1 MQYFFAIISLLA
13 STFFIQNTLL
23 AQQTASDLP
32 PQEDE
37 YYKIIT
43 LPIPTQIEL
52 EVGGLAALP
61 NGSIAAATRHG
72 EVWVVE
78 NPYATEPTQP
88 FFRKFAT
95 GLHEA
100 LGLAW
105 RDGSF
110 YTAQRSELT
119 KLTDT
124 NGDGRADK
132 YETVYNWPLS
142 GNYHE
147 YSYGPKSAPDG
158 SMFVTTNVGFF
169 SPEWWRGQSRVPWR
183 GWTLHI
189 TPDGKMEPWATGMR
203 SPCGIGFI
211 GNDFFYAD
219 NQGDWMGSGG
229 LVQVEKGDFTGHPA
243 GLVWT
248 NRPESPLKLSQTDIY
263 RTVDPRLS
271 PSWSEAPTKPENIE
285 TEVPKPL
292 FEVAAQFPDIKT
304 PAVWLPH
311 GILGISTSEVITDDS
326 KGGFGPFAG
335 QIFIGDQG
343 QSKITRVFLE
353 KVDSVYQGAAFA
365 FREGFQ
371 SGVLRMCWGKDGS
384 LFVGQTNRGWGST
397 GPDLFGL
404 QRVVWT
410 GKVPFEMKAVRAMPD
425 GFEIEFTQAVD
436 KASASDPDHYS
447 VTGFIYKYH
456 PVYGS
461 PIVNQKEHLIKAAVV
476 AEDGLTVR
484 LVVDSLR
491 AHYIHEIKPDGV
503 RSYANN
509 SPLLHGTAYYTLN
522 KIPSGTKLDVPTRIA
537 KKSAA
542 IDDSTPKSMDKMD
555 HNTHAGMPGMATPNN
570 QRPAGQQK
578 RQTKIPVAWNGKVDQ
593 TLALGTQPGLKYDQV
608 LLTVKSG
615 AKVKLSFSNKDDM
628 PHNFVLVQPGEA
640 NAVGDL
646 AIRLGLKGPEMN
658 YVPKTPKVLF
668 HTRLVPPATTESI
681 YFVAPLKAGD
691 YTYLC
696 TVPGHSQ
703 IMRGVLRVVGEK

>member
-1 MQYFFAIISLLA
+1 MQHFFAIICLLA
-13 STFFIQNTLL
+13 APFLFQNTLL
-23 AQQTASDLP
+23 AQQAASDLP
-32 PQEDE
+32 PQEDD

-43 LPIPTQIEL
+43 LPIPQHIEL

-78 NPYATEPTQP
+78 NPYATEPVQP
-88 FFRKFAT
+88 FFRKFAS

-105 RDGSF
+105 RDGAF

-147 YSYGPKSAPDG
+147 YSYGPKIAPDG

-169 SPEWWRGQSRVPWR
+169 DPEWWRGQSRVPWR

-243 GLVWT
+243 GLMWT

-263 RTVDPRLS
+263 RAVDPRLS
-271 PSWSEAPTKPENIE
+271 PSWSDAPTKPENLE
-285 TEVPKPL
+285 TEVPKAL
-292 FEVAAQFPDIKT
+292 FEVAKQYPDIKT

-326 KGGFGPFAG
+326 KGGFGPFTG

-353 KVDSVYQGAAFA
+353 KVDSVYQGAAFG

-397 GPDLFGL
+397 GPDGFGL

-425 GFEIEFTQAVD
+425 GFEIEFTQPVE
-436 KASASDPDHYS
+436 KASAADPDHYA
-447 VTGFIYKYH
+447 VTGFVYKYH

-461 PIVNQKEHLIKAAVV
+461 PIVNQQTHFVKGVV
-476 AEDGLTVR
+476 VSEDGLKVR

-491 AHYIHEIKPDGV
+491 EHYIHEIKPEGV

-509 SPLLHGTAYYTLN
+509 SALLHGTAYYTLN
-522 KIPSGTKLDVPTRIA
+522 KIPEGTKLTLPTRKRNENTATKPSKDTEKTEHVDHA
-537 KKSAA
+537 KMHPSGAP
-542 IDDSTPKSMDKMD
+542 TV
-555 HNTHAGMPGMATPNN
+555 NN
-570 QRPAGQQK
+570 RPLVAQK
-578 RQTKIPVAWNGKVDQ
+578 RQTKMPADWNGKVDQ
-593 TLALGTQPGLKYDQV
+593 TLALGTQPGLKYDKIM
-608 LLTVKSG
+608 LTVKAG

-646 AIRLGLKGPEMN
+646 AIKLGLKGPELN

-668 HTRLVPPATTESI
+668 HTRLVPPAASENI
-681 YFVAPLKAGD
+681 YFVAPAKAGD

-696 TVPGHSQ
+696 TVPGHAQ
-703 IMRGVLRVVGEK
+703 IMRGVLRVLSEK